1 MVLVIEAAESLIR
14 LHQVRF
20 EFFLNRFVHSGMSP

>member
-1 MVLVIEAAESLIR
+1 MVLAGEVAESLIR

-20 EFFLNRFVHSGMSP
+20 EFFLNRCIHSGMSP